1 MDKIAKINSYY
12 EKNFKELEKLH
23 DALSKAA
30 KSNINADNYKIL
42 GWESRQAQ
50 YARFAAFAKNV
61 DLNGKAVLDVGCGLG
76 DLFHFLTSGL
86 GLSVNYV
93 GIDISERMIETAKSQ
108 LEILREN
115 GLSLPAENK
124 STVRF
129 LASDVFA
136 GDFVNALDF
145 SSVKE
150 SGGGFDWIYASG
162 IFNLNLGNNFE
173 FLRKAFARF
182 MELGKNGFV
191 CSMLNERSTD
201 KESPYFYYD
210 PEDTCEFAKAVGA
223 KNVRII
229 DDYLENDFTIFVEK

>member
-1 MDKIAKINSYY
+1 MNKIAKINSYY

-93 GIDISERMIETAKSQ
+93 GIDISERMIETAKGQ

-115 GLSLPAENK
+115 GLKLPAENK

-129 LASDVFA
+129 LTADVFA
-136 GDFVNALDF
+136 DDFVNALDF
-145 SSVKE
+145 SALEE
-150 SGGGFDWIYASG
+150 SSAGFDWIYASG

-173 FLRKAFARF
+173 FLKKAFVRF
-182 MELGKNGFV
+182 MELGKSGFV
-191 CSMLNERSTD
+191 CSMLNERSSD
-201 KESPYFYYD
+201 KESPYFYYN
-210 PEDTCEFAKAVGA
+210 PKQVCSFAKDAGA
-223 KNVRII
+223 KSVRII
-229 DDYLENDFTIFVEK
+229 DDYLENYFTVFAEK